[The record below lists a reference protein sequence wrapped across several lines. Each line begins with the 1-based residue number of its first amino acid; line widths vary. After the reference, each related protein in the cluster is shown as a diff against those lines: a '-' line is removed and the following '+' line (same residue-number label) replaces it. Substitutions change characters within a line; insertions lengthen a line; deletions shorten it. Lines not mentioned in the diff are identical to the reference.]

1 MNMRVGV
8 ARRRHRV
15 SLETVSVSL
24 PFGIGSMSWKVDT
37 TQKKAAWS
45 LYVELVTRIAVQPLE
60 VDQGLVR
67 EAMNSL
73 YSLFGT
79 TREVLKAAGPD
90 VGASRDSVGGIAI
103 AVLNN
108 GLRPFLAKWH
118 PLLQAWEA
126 RRPVGVSPKEH
137 EQSWSEEPKLRSELE
152 VLRGGLEDYAKALAK
167 IADVE
172 E

>member
-1 MNMRVGV
+1 MRD
-8 ARRRHRV
+8 RV

-108 GLRPFLAKWH
+108 GLRPFLPKWH

-152 VLRGGLEDYAKALAK
+152 ALRGGLEDYAKALAV
-167 IADVE
+167 IAGVE

>member
-1 MNMRVGV
+1 MNMRD
-8 ARRRHRV
+8 RV

-126 RRPVGVSPKEH
+126 RRPLGVSPKEH

-152 VLRGGLEDYAKALAK
+152 VLRGGLEEYAKALAV
-167 IADVE
+167 IAGVE

>member
-1 MNMRVGV
+1 MNMRD
-8 ARRRHRV
+8 RV

-152 VLRGGLEDYAKALAK
+152 ALRGGLEDYAKALAI
-167 IADVE
+167 IAGVNE
-172 E
+172 

>member
-1 MNMRVGV
+1 M
-8 ARRRHRV
+8 
-15 SLETVSVSL
+15 
-24 PFGIGSMSWKVDT
+24 GSMAWKVDT

-45 LYVELVTRIAVQPLE
+45 LYVELVTRI
-60 VDQGLVR
+60 
-67 EAMNSL
+67 
-73 YSLFGT
+73 
-79 TREVLKAAGPD
+79 VLKAAGPG

-137 EQSWSEEPKLRSELE
+137 EQSWLEEPKLRSELE
-152 VLRGGLEDYAKALAK
+152 ALRNGLEEYAKALAV
-167 IADVE
+167 IAGVE

>member
-1 MNMRVGV
+1 
-8 ARRRHRV
+8 
-15 SLETVSVSL
+15 
-24 PFGIGSMSWKVDT
+24 MSWKVDT

-137 EQSWSEEPKLRSELE
+137 EQSWSEESKLRSGWKLCE
-152 VLRGGLEDYAKALAK
+152 VGWKSMRRRWQKLPAWRSDKNHW
-167 IADVE
+167 
-172 E
+172 